1 MSHLSPK
8 NPIHHTCK
16 VVQCKGKIILL
27 HIVRNR
33 CRKVPAMP
41 LLLNQ
46 DFCQVEKTSVMEH
59 SSDLDSLLTV
69 YVFHLHSVEYFYGV
83 CEGQLEKKQARC

>member
-1 MSHLSPK
+1 M
-8 NPIHHTCK
+8 
-16 VVQCKGKIILL
+16 
-27 HIVRNR
+27 
-33 CRKVPAMP
+33 
-41 LLLNQ
+41 
-46 DFCQVEKTSVMEH
+46 EKTSVMEH